1 MNKRPKGTS
10 IRELKEKLRL
20 LELIC
25 ASQSSLLRGEGISLE
40 TLRKRVAKSI
50 AKKRKAAA

>member
-1 MNKRPKGTS
+1 MRKHPKVQS
-10 IRELKEKLRL
+10 RSKLLEKLRL

-25 ASQSSLLRGEGISLE
+25 ASQSALLRGEGISLE
-40 TLRKRVAKSI
+40 ALRRRVSKII